1 MKGILNLSNKW
12 DIRYLELAKQL
23 STWSKDPSSKIGAVA
38 IGDKGQV
45 LSCGYNGFP
54 RNIVDSGERLNDR
67 EQKYNYIVHAEM
79 NVIYNASYNGVSL
92 DNSTVYVCLGYR
104 SVNLAPSVLFKS
116 ASAEL

>member
-45 LSCGYNGFP
+45 LSCGYNDFP
-54 RNIVDSGERLNDR
+54 KGIQHFKTIVIVDS
-67 EQKYNYIVHAEM
+67 
-79 NVIYNASYNGVSL
+79 
-92 DNSTVYVCLGYR
+92 
-104 SVNLAPSVLFKS
+104 KS
-116 ASAEL
+116 SFYTA